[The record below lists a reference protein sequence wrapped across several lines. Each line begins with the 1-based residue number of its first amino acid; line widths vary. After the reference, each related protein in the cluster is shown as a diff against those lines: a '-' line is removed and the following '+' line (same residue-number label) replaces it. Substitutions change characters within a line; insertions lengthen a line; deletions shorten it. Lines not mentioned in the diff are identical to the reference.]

1 MRYHQPESLDA
12 AIAALAGGGRPVAG
26 GTDYFPALGE
36 GLPAC
41 DVIDLSR
48 VPDLHGIS
56 ESEAGWRIGATTTW
70 TEIVRANLPPAIDG
84 LKAAARE
91 VGSIQIQNAGTIA
104 GNLCNASPAADGV
117 PPLLTLGAEVELAG
131 PHGRRTVPLS
141 GFITGVRQT
150 ALLEHEIVSA
160 ILIPRPPDSARSA
173 FLKLGARKYLVISIA
188 MVAVLLTQD
197 REGRVTD
204 VRIAVGACSPVATRL
219 PALERALL
227 RVPPGATVDVTAE
240 HLAPLSPIDDVRG
253 SVGYRRAAVADLI
266 RRAVAEAA
274 HG

>member
-41 DVIDLSR
+41 DVIDLAR

-70 TEIVRANLPPAIDG
+70 TEIVRANLPPAFDG

-91 VGSIQIQNAGTIA
+91 VGSIQIQNAGTVA

-117 PPLLTLGAEVELAG
+117 PCLLALDAEVELAAAG
-131 PHGRRTVPLS
+131 GRRALPLS
-141 GFITGVRQT
+141 EFLKGPRRT
-150 ALLEHEIVSA
+150 ALEPGEIVTA
-160 ILIPRPPDSARSA
+160 LRIPDTAQTGRSR
-173 FLKLGARKYLVISIA
+173 FLKLGARRYLVISIA
-188 MVAVLLTQD
+188 MVAARLDIEAGNIRSAAV
-197 REGRVTD
+197 
-204 VRIAVGACSPVATRL
+204 AVGACGLTAGARGT
-219 PALERALL
+219 PAPSA
-227 RVPPGATVDVTAE
+227 A
-240 HLAPLSPIDDVRG
+240 
-253 SVGYRRAAVADLI
+253 RAACAPPPDSLAGWGGSG
-266 RRAVAEAA
+266 RR
-274 HG
+274 G